1 MNRRFMLGAAAAAA
15 PAALAAPALAQA
27 NPEIRWRA
35 QSSFPRNLD
44 VLYGTLERIANR
56 VAALTE
62 NRFRITTFP
71 SGEIV
76 PGLQVMDAVQN
87 NTIECGHTAAY
98 YYIGKEP
105 GLAFFTVVP
114 FGLNTRQATAWF
126 RHGGGNQLAEQLF
139 NDYSITA
146 FPAGDTGAQMGGWF
160 RNEIRTPAD
169 VNGLKFRISGLAGR
183 VFQAMGAVPQVT
195 AAADIYPALER
206 GVIDATEFVGPHDD
220 ERLGFFRVAR
230 FYYAPGFFEP
240 SARLHFMTNKRA
252 FDALPQQYKDAL
264 AIACAEADSE
274 MVSRYDH
281 LNPLALRRLVAG
293 GAQLRFYSR
302 EILQAAWR
310 ANEQLMSDLS
320 GQNPRF
326 RTIWDSYRPYRSEL
340 FQWFRV
346 SENSFDNFAFTAAA
360 QGGG

>member
-1 MNRRFMLGAAAAAA
+1 MDRRLLLGAAATA
-15 PAALAAPALAQA
+15 PVALAAPAFAQA
-27 NPEIRWRA
+27 NPEVRWRC

-44 VLYGTLERIANR
+44 VLFGTAERVASR

-62 NRFRITTFP
+62 NRFRIQAFP
-71 SGEIV
+71 AGELV
-76 PGLQVMDAVQN
+76 PALQVLDAVQAG
-87 NTIECGHTAAY
+87 TIECGHTAPY
-98 YYIGKEP
+98 WYIGKEP
-105 GLAFFTVVP
+105 GFAFFTAVP
-114 FGLNTRQATAWF
+114 FGLNTRQLTAWL
-126 RHGGGNQLAEQLF
+126 RHGPGAQFQTELF
-139 NDYSITA
+139 ADYNIQT

-160 RNEIRTPAD
+160 RQEIRTPAD
-169 VNGLKFRISGLAGR
+169 VQGLKIRISGLAGR
-183 VFQAMGAVPQVT
+183 VFQAMGASPQLT
-195 AAADIYPALER
+195 APADIYPSLER

-230 FYYAPGFFEP
+230 FYYAPGWFEP
-240 SARLHFMTNKRA
+240 AARLHLMSNRRA

-281 LNPLALRRLVAG
+281 LNPIALRRLVAG

-302 EILQAAWR
+302 EILQTAWR
-310 ANEQLMSDLS
+310 ANEALMAELA

-326 RTIWDSYRPYRSEL
+326 RRIWEGYNPYRREI

-346 SENSFDNFAFTAAA
+346 AENSFDNFAFSAA
-360 QGGG
+360 QT

>member
-1 MNRRFMLGAAAAAA
+1 MDRRFLLGAAAVS
-15 PAALAAPALAQA
+15 PVALAAPAIAQTH
-27 NPEIRWRA
+27 PEVRWRF

-44 VLYGTLERIANR
+44 VLYGTAERVANR

-62 NRFRITTFP
+62 NRFRIQTFP
-71 SGEIV
+71 AGEIV
-76 PGLQVMDAVQN
+76 PGLQVLDAVQAG
-87 NTIECGHTAAY
+87 TIEAGHTAAY
-98 YYIGKEP
+98 WYIGKEP
-105 GLAFFTVVP
+105 GFAFFTAIP
-114 FGLNTRQATAWF
+114 FGLNTRQMTAWL
-126 RHGGGNQLAEQLF
+126 RHGGGNQMAAELF
-139 NDYSITA
+139 ADYNIVG

-160 RNEIRTPAD
+160 RQEIRTPQD
-169 VNGLKFRISGLAGR
+169 VQGLKIRISGYAGR
-183 VFQAMGAVPQVT
+183 VFQAMGAAPQLT
-195 AAADIYPALER
+195 APADIYPSLER

-230 FYYAPGFFEP
+230 FYYAPGWFEP
-240 SARLHFMTNKRA
+240 AARLHMMANRRA

-281 LNPLALRRLVAG
+281 LNPIALRRLVAG

-302 EILQAAWR
+302 EILQTAWR
-310 ANEQLMSDLS
+310 ANEALMAELA

-326 RTIWDSYRPYRSEL
+326 RRIWESYNPYRREL

-346 SENSFDNFAFTAAA
+346 AENSFDNFAFSAA
-360 QGGG
+360 QAG